1 MGGKAVMARQENQRV
16 MLTRRL
22 IREGLMELL
31 KTESIHKITVRALC
45 EGAGINRSTFYRYY
59 GSQYDV
65 LAEMEEQVLGDV
77 GALLQQAPSATDRET
92 LEAIC
97 AYFEQHM
104 DSVRVMV
111 SNNVDPEFPRKLFG
125 MPQVRD
131 MILARLDPAADAEQQ
146 NYLYIFLVNGAYHLV
161 REWID
166 NDRGR
171 PFKEIAY
178 LLEDIIDR
186 LCRP

>member
-1 MGGKAVMARQENQRV
+1 MSMERRENQRV
-16 MLTRRL
+16 MLTKRL
-22 IREGLMELL
+22 IQESLTELL
-31 KTESIHKITVRALC
+31 KTEGIHKISVRALC

-65 LAEMEEQVLGDV
+65 LTEMEEEVLQDV
-77 GALLQQAPSATDRET
+77 AYLLRQDPVSSDREK

-97 AYFEQHM
+97 AYFERHM
-104 DSVRVMV
+104 DSVRVLV
-111 SNNVDPEFPRKLFG
+111 GNNVDPEFPRKLFG